1 MKTSDIRNRYIQ
13 LLSSGIFKYHSI
25 NSFIMKSIEYLEGKN
40 IEFKTIHLDEVPKT
54 AQDVERIYGCS
65 LHQVLKTLIFIGETE
80 PVIVVLPGDKR
91 VDMNKLKKTTKQT
104 NLRMAKPDEIEEIT
118 GYKIGGVSPFGIEK
132 NITKIIDESVF
143 KTKIVNIGSGKA
155 EFGIELN
162 SEELRKAWN
171 GIVTDVIE

>member
-1 MKTSDIRNRYIQ
+1 
-13 LLSSGIFKYHSI
+13 
-25 NSFIMKSIEYLEGKN
+25 MKSIEYLESKN
-40 IEFKTIHLDEVPKT
+40 IEFKIIHLNEVPKT

-91 VDMNKLKKTTKQT
+91 VDMNKLKKATKQT

-143 KTKIVNIGSGKA
+143 KTKTVNIGSGKA
-155 EFGIELN
+155 ELGIELN

-171 GIVTDVIE
+171 GIVADVIE

>member
-1 MKTSDIRNRYIQ
+1 
-13 LLSSGIFKYHSI
+13 
-25 NSFIMKSIEYLEGKN
+25 MKSIEYLESKN

-54 AQDVERIYGCS
+54 AQDVERIYSCS
-65 LHQVLKTLIFIGETE
+65 LRQVLKTLIFIGEIE

-91 VDMNKLKKTTKQT
+91 VDMNKLKKATKQT

-143 KTKIVNIGSGKA
+143 KTKTVNIGSGKA
-155 EFGIELN
+155 ELGIELN

-171 GIVTDVIE
+171 GIVADVKE

>member
-1 MKTSDIRNRYIQ
+1 
-13 LLSSGIFKYHSI
+13 
-25 NSFIMKSIEYLEGKN
+25 MKSIEYLESKN
-40 IEFKTIHLDEVPKT
+40 IEFKTIHLDEIPKT

-65 LHQVLKTLIFIGETE
+65 LRQVLKTLIFIGETE

-91 VDMNKLKKTTKQT
+91 VDMNKLKKATKQT
-104 NLRMAKPDEIEEIT
+104 NLRMAKPDEIEKIT

-143 KTKIVNIGSGKA
+143 KTKTVNIGSGKA
-155 EFGIELN
+155 ELGIELN

-171 GIVTDVIE
+171 GIVADVIE

>member
-1 MKTSDIRNRYIQ
+1 
-13 LLSSGIFKYHSI
+13 
-25 NSFIMKSIEYLEGKN
+25 MKSIEYLESKN
-40 IEFKTIHLDEVPKT
+40 IEFKTIHLDEIPKT

-65 LHQVLKTLIFIGETE
+65 LRQVLKTLIFIGETE

-91 VDMNKLKKTTKQT
+91 VDMNKLKKATKQT

-143 KTKIVNIGSGKA
+143 KTKTVNIGSGKA
-155 EFGIELN
+155 ELGIELN

-171 GIVTDVIE
+171 GIVADVIE